1 MWLAGIVVIALHA
14 LSYLIFS
21 LSTGKF
27 TDKQSEL
34 QRDQKLFSGLNT
46 LKNYKLLTILGS
58 Q

>member
-14 LSYLIFS
+14 LSYLIL